1 MKRITKSLLWVCS
14 VFFFLI
20 YSWNLKKNN
29 PRPIIKVSEQ
39 NSQINFNKN
48 ALKVLSLGQAR
59 LISSIIWVQT
69 LMESDLEHYKNNDLN
84 SWMYL
89 RFDSITELDPL
100 FYEAYLWGG
109 IYLSIV
115 KDDALGAAKLYEKGL
130 QLYPIDVRLNFNT
143 GFNYFFE
150 IGEINKAIFHFEKV
164 LSTEEGRNSY
174 PRLLGLVERMKKET
188 GTPYYEI
195 LLNLEN
201 RLKHTRDKRIRNYLS
216 HTMYSVKATADLEC
230 LNSKRVERCSKFD
243 LLGKAYFK
251 NQSGKYQA
259 QKEFKPFKIF
269 RKN

>member
-1 MKRITKSLLWVCS
+1 MKNILSLKQRTVYYKSDETNNKVPLMGLLS
-14 VFFFLI
+14 ILFFLI

-89 RFDSITELDPL
+89 RFDSITQLDPL

-115 KDDALGAAKLYEKGL
+115 KDDAYGAKSLY
-130 QLYPIDVRLNFNT
+130 Q
-143 GFNYFFE
+143 
-150 IGEINKAIFHFEKV
+150 
-164 LSTEEGRNSY
+164 
-174 PRLLGLVERMKKET
+174 
-188 GTPYYEI
+188 
-195 LLNLEN
+195 
-201 RLKHTRDKRIRNYLS
+201 KR
-216 HTMYSVKATADLEC
+216 A
-230 LNSKRVERCSKFD
+230 
-243 LLGKAYFK
+243 
-251 NQSGKYQA
+251 
-259 QKEFKPFKIF
+259 
-269 RKN
+269 